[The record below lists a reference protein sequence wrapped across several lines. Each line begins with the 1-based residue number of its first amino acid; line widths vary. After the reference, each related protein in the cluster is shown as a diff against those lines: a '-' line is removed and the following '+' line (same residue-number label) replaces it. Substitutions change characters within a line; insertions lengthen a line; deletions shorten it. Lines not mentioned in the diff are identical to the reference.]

1 MEFNIRK
8 NSTLPKLSLRVY
20 LDGRNDYQRT
30 MSSLTAS
37 TVTFSM
43 VDVDTNIIKVANKP
57 VTVFSVLNQST
68 NEYEYYINYQ
78 FSISDVSR
86 AGRYEGFFNT
96 LTPNGLAILP
106 MRDKLYINVNESFIN
121 VSQNFVTVTPTP
133 TLTPTPTPSPI
144 LKSFLLFAS
153 PSIIGATNDYIV
165 HDSSTTTFYLNQ
177 SAVDFETYITNRVND
192 DDRIT
197 MYAGD
202 ICSLKDTIT
211 YEMTYPQKTGQT
223 ATSIAAFFV
232 HPVQIGTVVT
242 ISDGNGT
249 YTMNPIGGRGSNG
262 QGTFEYEGKSY
273 LLYKWLSNQVPNTTI
288 NMQIT
293 QCI

>member
-8 NSTLPKLSLRVY
+8 NSTLPILSLKVY
-20 LDGRNDYQRT
+20 LDGRNDYIRT

-43 VDVDTNIIKVANKP
+43 VDVDTNIIKIANKP
-57 VTVFSVLNQST
+57 VSVSSVLNEST
-68 NEYEYYINYQ
+68 NEYQNYINYQ

-86 AGRYEGFFNT
+86 AGRYEGFFNVV
-96 LTPNGLAILP
+96 TPNGLAILP
-106 MRDKLYINVNESFIN
+106 LRDRLYVNVNESFIN
-121 VSQNFVTVTPTP
+121 VSQNFITLTPTPTVTPTP
-133 TLTPTPTPSPI
+133 TPTPV
-144 LKSFLLFAS
+144 LKSFLFFAA

-165 HDSSTTTFYLNQ
+165 HDSNSTTFYINQ
-177 SAVDFETYITNRVND
+177 SAVDFETYITTRVND

-197 MYAGD
+197 VYTGNV
-202 ICSLKDTIT
+202 CQLKDSIT
-211 YEMTYPQKTGQT
+211 YEMDYPQKTGQT
-223 ATSIAAFFV
+223 ATSIAAFFAHSV
-232 HPVQIGTVVT
+232 EIGTVVT

-249 YTMNPIGGRGSNG
+249 YTMNPIGGRDSNA
-262 QGTFEYEGKSY
+262 QGIFEYEGKSY